1 MCSAIV
7 VTTLRMGK
15 KLVPALAALISAVML
30 ASAPAY
36 GQGYNYSP
44 WANQPHNWESCRT
57 IPVYPY
63 ASYHGQSREKIE
75 SLSPFPGNHED
86 PYAFYVRMLPGWQ
99 MVESYQPFRTIQ
111 LRDPNSARA
120 VVFDGNS
127 GQLRIDFVCP

>member
-63 ASYHGQSREKIE
+63 GTYHGQSERPLTARCRRLLGEQNAGLDFK
-75 SLSPFPGNHED
+75 
-86 PYAFYVRMLPGWQ
+86 
-99 MVESYQPFRTIQ
+99 QP
-111 LRDPNSARA
+111 
-120 VVFDGNS
+120 
-127 GQLRIDFVCP
+127 